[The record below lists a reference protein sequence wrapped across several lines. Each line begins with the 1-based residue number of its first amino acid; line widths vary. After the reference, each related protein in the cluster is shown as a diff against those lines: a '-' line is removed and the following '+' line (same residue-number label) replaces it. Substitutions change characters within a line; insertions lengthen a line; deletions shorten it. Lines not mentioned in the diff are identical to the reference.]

1 MNQKSITVKLIDL
14 TEDDHPFGNIQGK
27 ATFRRLLDFVDAYPQ
42 CLVFGVSLA
51 GIEATDASFPRES
64 VVAVAKLFRGERG
77 FFLKDVKSRDL
88 LDNWSYAAQAKEI
101 PLTVWTDDGHQVIGP
116 EISSSTKVLLDCVL
130 SHRSATAS
138 MVAEALQIS
147 VPNASTKLK
156 KLKDQGY
163 ILRAEETAESGG
175 IEYVYLAIADSA

>member
-1 MNQKSITVKLIDL
+1 MNQKSLTVKLRDF
-14 TEDDHPFGNIQGK
+14 TEDDHPFGNVQGK
-27 ATFRRLLDFVDAYPQ
+27 ATFGKLLDFVHSHPQ
-42 CLVFGVSLA
+42 YSVFGISLS

-77 FFLKDVKSRDL
+77 FFLKDVRSRDL

-101 PLTVWTDDGHQVIGP
+101 PLTVWAEDGYQVIGP
-116 EISSSTKVLLDCVL
+116 EISSSTRELLDCVL
-130 SHRSATAS
+130 PQRAVTAAK
-138 MVAEALQIS
+138 VAEALNIS
-147 VPNASTKLK
+147 VANASTKLK

-175 IEYVYLAIADSA
+175 IEYIYRAIGDSA

>member
-1 MNQKSITVKLIDL
+1 MNQKSITVKLRDF
-14 TEDDHPFGNIQGK
+14 TEDDHPFGNVQGK
-27 ATFRRLLDFVDAYPQ
+27 ATFGKLLDFVHSHPQ
-42 CLVFGVSLA
+42 YSVFGISLS

-77 FFLKDVKSRDL
+77 FFLTDVKNRDL

-101 PLTVWTDDGHQVIGP
+101 PLTVWAEDHYQVIGP
-116 EISSSTKVLLDCVL
+116 EISSSTRELLDCVL
-130 SHRSATAS
+130 PQRAVTAAK
-138 MVAEALQIS
+138 VAEVLNIS
-147 VPNASTKLK
+147 VANASTKLK

-175 IEYVYLAIADSA
+175 IEYIYRAIGDSA

>member
-1 MNQKSITVKLIDL
+1 MI
-14 TEDDHPFGNIQGK
+14 
-27 ATFRRLLDFVDAYPQ
+27 
-42 CLVFGVSLA
+42 
-51 GIEATDASFPRES
+51 
-64 VVAVAKLFRGERG
+64 AVAKLFRGERG

-101 PLTVWTDDGHQVIGP
+101 PLTVWAGDGYHIIGP
-116 EISSSTKVLLDCVL
+116 EISPSMKELLDCVL
-130 SHRSATAS
+130 SQRSVTAAK
-138 MVAEALQIS
+138 VAEALKIS

-175 IEYVYLAIADSA
+175 IEYIYLAIGDPA

>member
-1 MNQKSITVKLIDL
+1 MNQKSITVKLIDF
-14 TEDDHPFGNIQGK
+14 TEDDHPFGNVQGK
-27 ATFRRLLDFVDAYPQ
+27 ATFRKLTEFVDTHPQ
-42 CLVFGVSLA
+42 YSIFGVSLA

-77 FFLKDVKSRDL
+77 FFLKDLKSRDL

-101 PLTVWTDDGHQVIGP
+101 PLTVWTEDGYDVIGP
-116 EISSSTKVLLDCVL
+116 EISSSTKELLDCVL
-130 SHRSATAS
+130 SQRAVTAAK
-138 MVAEALQIS
+138 VAEALKIS
-147 VPNASTKLK
+147 VANASTKLK

-175 IEYVYLAIADSA
+175 IEYVYLAIGDSA